1 MSLQKNGIKKIFS
14 KSSTFQT
21 FIFDNYLYQFKNYFM
36 NPYNKIY
43 LRGENFNISSVQD
56 KKDISKLGNSK
67 TGFKIKCLTEPA
79 YDGGYFSIEI
89 LENNSFL
96 FKIRYKFYYILEQR
110 INFNLELDFS
120 IIDNTCENNI
130 VLYLELNFDKSK
142 IKTEEE
148 IKQFSSFFK
157 AFEVWNYPEYFKDVV
172 IYSK

>member
-1 MSLQKNGIKKIFS
+1 
-14 KSSTFQT
+14 
-21 FIFDNYLYQFKNYFM
+21 M

-110 INFNLELDFS
+110 INFNLELDFT
-120 IIDNTCENNI
+120 IIDNTC
-130 VLYLELNFDKSK
+130 
-142 IKTEEE
+142 
-148 IKQFSSFFK
+148 
-157 AFEVWNYPEYFKDVV
+157 
-172 IYSK
+172 

>member
-1 MSLQKNGIKKIFS
+1 
-14 KSSTFQT
+14 
-21 FIFDNYLYQFKNYFM
+21 M

-56 KKDISKLGNSK
+56 KKDISKLGNCK
-67 TGFKIKCLTEPA
+67 NGFKIKCLTEPSSN
-79 YDGGYFSIEI
+79 GGYFSVEI

-96 FKIRYKFYYILEQR
+96 FKNRYKFYYILEQR
-110 INFNLELDFS
+110 INFNLELDFT

-172 IYSK
+172 IHSKKKKYRKFSLCFNDY